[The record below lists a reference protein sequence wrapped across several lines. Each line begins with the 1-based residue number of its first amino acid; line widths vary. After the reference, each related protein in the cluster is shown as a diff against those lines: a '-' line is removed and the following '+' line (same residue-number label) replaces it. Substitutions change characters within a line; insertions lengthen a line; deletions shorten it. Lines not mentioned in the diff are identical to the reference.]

1 MKIAVPDLISNSYF
15 PVVAAVELGC
25 FKEQGIDA
33 EIEPVFPVDKA
44 YAHLKAGKVD
54 FVGGSAHSAVAAF
67 PDWNGVKLLCAQA
80 QGMYWFL
87 VMHAD
92 YDVKRGEIDAV
103 KGRKIGAAPW
113 VELGLRRL
121 LREANIDVQRD
132 RVEIVPVPS
141 PTPGPMTSPTPN
153 PQGVANVNFGLNAAK
168 ALEARQIDGFWAN
181 GMGAEV
187 ALSRGVGS
195 VVLDVRRGD
204 GPSSCFNYTM
214 ASLATSD
221 RLIDSDPAAAEGAIR
236 AVVKALA
243 ALRRDVALAAKVAN
257 KVFPKSEAALIE
269 KLILR
274 DLPYYDASI
283 SQGFVTAMS
292 RFSLE
297 MGITTR
303 EVGYKQ
309 VVAERFS
316 HLWA

>member
-25 FKEQGIDA
+25 FREEGIDA
-33 EIEPVFPVDKA
+33 EIELVFPVDKA

-67 PDWNGVKLLCAQA
+67 PNWDGVKLLCAQA

-92 YDVKRGEIDAV
+92 YDVKRGDIDAV

-132 RVEIVPVPS
+132 RVDIAPVPS
-141 PTPGPMTSPTPN
+141 PPGQIS
-153 PQGVANVNFGLNAAK
+153 VNFGLNAAK
-168 ALEARQIDGFWAN
+168 ALEGRQIDGFWAN

-187 ALSRGVGS
+187 ALSRGVGT

-204 GPSSCFNYTM
+204 GPGGCFDYTM
-214 ASLATSD
+214 ASLAATD
-221 RLIDSDPAAAEGAIR
+221 QLISRNPAAAQGAIR
-236 AVVKALA
+236 AVVRAQA
-243 ALRRDVALAAKVAN
+243 ALLRDVTLATKVAD
-257 KVFPKSEAALIE
+257 KLFPKSEAALIE
-269 KLILR
+269 TLIRR

-283 SQGFVTAMS
+283 SKGFVAGMS
-292 RFSLE
+292 QFSLD

-303 EVGYKQ
+303 ELGYGY
-309 VVAERFS
+309 VVAEQFAQ
-316 HLWA
+316 LWAP

>member
-25 FKEQGIDA
+25 FREEGIDA
-33 EIEPVFPVDKA
+33 EIELVFPVDKA

-67 PDWNGVKLLCAQA
+67 PDWDGVKLLCAQA

-92 YDVKRGEIDAV
+92 YDVKRGDIDAV

-132 RVEIVPVPS
+132 RVDIAPAPA
-141 PTPGPMTSPTPN
+141 PPGEAS
-153 PQGVANVNFGLNAAK
+153 VNFGLNAAK

-187 ALSRGVGS
+187 ALSRGVGT

-204 GPSSCFNYTM
+204 GPAGCFDYTM
-214 ASLATSD
+214 ASLAATD
-221 RLIDSDPAAAEGAIR
+221 QLISRNPAAVQGAIR
-236 AVVKALA
+236 AVVRAQA
-243 ALRRDVALAAKVAN
+243 ALRRDVTLATKVAD
-257 KVFPKSEAALIE
+257 KLFPKSEAALIG

-283 SQGFVTAMS
+283 SKGFVAGMS
-292 RFSLE
+292 QFSLD

-303 EVGYKQ
+303 ELGYGG
-309 VVAERFS
+309 VVAEQFAQ
-316 HLWA
+316 LWAP

>member
-25 FKEQGIDA
+25 FKEEGIDA
-33 EIEPVFPVDKA
+33 AIELVFPVDKA
-44 YAHLKAGKVD
+44 YADLKAGKVD
-54 FVGGSAHSAVAAF
+54 LVGGSAHSAVAAF
-67 PDWNGVKLLCAQA
+67 PNWDGVKLLCAQA

-92 YDVKRGEIDAV
+92 HGVKRGDIDAV

-121 LREANIDVQRD
+121 LREADIDVQRD
-132 RVEIVPVPS
+132 HVDIVPVPS
-141 PTPGPMTSPTPN
+141 SLPSPLPS
-153 PQGVANVNFGLNAAK
+153 PSGVVSVNFGLNAAK

-187 ALSRGVGS
+187 AVSRGVGT
-195 VVLDVRRGD
+195 VVLDIRRGD
-204 GPSSCFNYTM
+204 GPGSCFNYTM

-221 RLIDSDPAAAEGAIR
+221 RLITSNPAAAEGAIR
-236 AVVKALA
+236 AVVRAQA
-243 ALRRDVALAAKVAN
+243 ALRGDVTLATKVAN
-257 KVFPKSEAALIE
+257 KVFPESEAALIE
-269 KLILR
+269 KLIQR

-283 SQGFVTAMS
+283 SKSFVAGMS
-292 RFSLE
+292 QFSLD

-303 EVGYKQ
+303 EVDYVQ

-316 HLWA
+316 HLWAP

>member
-25 FKEQGIDA
+25 FKQEGIDA
-33 EIEPVFPVDKA
+33 EIELVFPVDKA
-44 YAHLKAGKVD
+44 YAHLKAGTVD

-67 PDWNGVKLLCAQA
+67 PNWDGVKLLCAQA

-92 YDVKRGEIDAV
+92 HDVKRGDINAV

-132 RVEIVPVPS
+132 RVDIAPVPS
-141 PTPGPMTSPTPN
+141 PHGQVS
-153 PQGVANVNFGLNAAK
+153 VNFGLNAAK

-187 ALSRGVGS
+187 ALSRGIGT

-204 GPSSCFNYTM
+204 GPDSCFNYTM
-214 ASLATSD
+214 ASLGATD
-221 RLIDSDPAAAEGAIR
+221 RLISRDPAAAEGAIR
-236 AVVKALA
+236 AVVRAQA
-243 ALRRDVALAAKVAN
+243 ALRRDVTLATKVAN
-257 KVFPKSEAALIE
+257 KLFPKPEAALIE
-269 KLILR
+269 RLIMR

-283 SQGFVTAMS
+283 SKGFVAGMS
-292 RFSLE
+292 QFSLD

-303 EVGYKQ
+303 ELDYGH
-309 VVAERFS
+309 VVADQFS
-316 HLWA
+316 HLWAP

>member
-25 FKEQGIDA
+25 FKEEGIDA
-33 EIEPVFPVDKA
+33 AIELVFPVDKA
-44 YAHLKAGKVD
+44 YADLKAGKVD

-67 PDWNGVKLLCAQA
+67 PNWDGVKLLCAQA

-87 VMHAD
+87 SMHAD
-92 YDVKRGEIDAV
+92 YAGKRGDIDAV
-103 KGRKIGAAPW
+103 QGRKIGAAPW
-113 VELGLRRL
+113 VELGPRRL
-121 LREANIDVQRD
+121 LRQANIDIQRD
-132 RVEIVPVPS
+132 RVDIAPVPS
-141 PTPGPMTSPTPN
+141 PEGEVS
-153 PQGVANVNFGLNAAK
+153 VNFGLNAAK

-187 ALSRGVGS
+187 AVSRGVGT

-221 RLIDSDPAAAEGAIR
+221 RLISSNPAAAEGAIR
-236 AVVKALA
+236 AVIKAQA
-243 ALRRDVALAAKVAN
+243 ALRRDVTLATKVAN

-283 SQGFVTAMS
+283 SKGFVAGMS
-292 RFSLE
+292 QFSLDV
-297 MGITTR
+297 GITTR
-303 EVGYKQ
+303 ELDYGQ
-309 VVAERFS
+309 VVAEQFG
-316 HLWA
+316 HLWAS

>member
-25 FKEQGIDA
+25 FKEAGIDA
-33 EIEPVFPVDKA
+33 EIELVFPVDKA
-44 YAHLKAGKVD
+44 YGHLKAGKVD

-67 PDWNGVKLLCAQA
+67 PNWDGVKLLCAQA

-92 YDVKRGEIDAV
+92 YGVKRGDIDAV

-132 RVEIVPVPS
+132 RVDIAPVPS
-141 PTPGPMTSPTPN
+141 PHGEVS
-153 PQGVANVNFGLNAAK
+153 VNFGLNAAK

-187 ALSRGVGS
+187 AVSRGVGT
-195 VVLDVRRGD
+195 VVLDIRRGD

-214 ASLATSD
+214 ASLATAD
-221 RLIDSDPAAAEGAIR
+221 RLINSNPAAAEGAIR
-236 AVVKALA
+236 AVVKAQA
-243 ALRRDVALAAKVAN
+243 ALRRDVTLATKVAN
-257 KVFPKSEAALIE
+257 RVFPKSEAASIE

-283 SQGFVTAMS
+283 SKGFVAGMS
-292 RFSLE
+292 LFSLD

-303 EVGYKQ
+303 EVDYGQ
-309 VVAERFS
+309 VVAERFG
-316 HLWA
+316 HLWAL

>member
-25 FKEQGIDA
+25 FGEEGIDA
-33 EIEPVFPVDKA
+33 EIELVFPVDKA

-67 PDWNGVKLLCAQA
+67 PNWDGVKLLCAQA

-92 YDVKRGEIDAV
+92 YDVKRGDIDAV

-132 RVEIVPVPS
+132 RVDIVPVPA
-141 PTPGPMTSPTPN
+141 PPGEVS
-153 PQGVANVNFGLNAAK
+153 VNFGLNAAK

-187 ALSRGVGS
+187 ALSRGVGTI
-195 VVLDVRRGD
+195 VLDVRRGD
-204 GPSSCFNYTM
+204 GPVGCFDYTM
-214 ASLATSD
+214 ASLAATD
-221 RLIDSDPAAAEGAIR
+221 QLISRNPAAAQGAIR
-236 AVVKALA
+236 AVVRAQA
-243 ALRRDVALAAKVAN
+243 ALRRDVELATKVADRL
-257 KVFPKSEAALIE
+257 FPKSEAALIE
-269 KLILR
+269 TLIRR

-283 SQGFVTAMS
+283 SESFVAGMS
-292 RFSLE
+292 RLSLD

-303 EVGYKQ
+303 ELGYGH
-309 VVAERFS
+309 VVAEQFA
-316 HLWA
+316 HLWAP

>member
-25 FKEQGIDA
+25 FREEGIDA
-33 EIEPVFPVDKA
+33 EIELVFPVDKA
-44 YAHLKAGKVD
+44 YANLKAGKVD

-67 PDWNGVKLLCAQA
+67 PNWDGVKLLCAQA

-92 YDVKRGEIDAV
+92 YDVKRGDIDAV

-132 RVEIVPVPS
+132 RVDIAPVPS
-141 PTPGPMTSPTPN
+141 PPGQVS
-153 PQGVANVNFGLNAAK
+153 VNFGLNAAK

-187 ALSRGVGS
+187 ALSRGVGT

-204 GPSSCFNYTM
+204 GPSGCFNYTM
-214 ASLATSD
+214 ASLAATD
-221 RLIDSDPAAAEGAIR
+221 QLISRNPAAAQGAIR
-236 AVVKALA
+236 AVVRAQT
-243 ALRRDVALAAKVAN
+243 ALRRDVTLATKAADKL
-257 KVFPKSEAALIE
+257 FPKSEAALIE
-269 KLILR
+269 QLIRR

-283 SQGFVTAMS
+283 SKGFVAGMS
-292 RFSLE
+292 QFSLD

-303 EVGYKQ
+303 ELGYGH
-309 VVAERFS
+309 VVAEQFAQ
-316 HLWA
+316 LWAP

>member
-25 FKEQGIDA
+25 FKEAGIDA
-33 EIEPVFPVDKA
+33 EIELVFPVDKA
-44 YAHLKAGKVD
+44 YGHLKAGKVD

-67 PDWNGVKLLCAQA
+67 PNWDGVKLLCAQA

-87 VMHAD
+87 IMHAD
-92 YDVKRGEIDAV
+92 YGVKRGDIDAV

-132 RVEIVPVPS
+132 RVDIAPVPRPHGEVS
-141 PTPGPMTSPTPN
+141 
-153 PQGVANVNFGLNAAK
+153 VNFGLNAAK

-181 GMGAEV
+181 GMGVEV
-187 ALSRGVGS
+187 AVSRGVGT

-214 ASLATSD
+214 ASLATAD
-221 RLIDSDPAAAEGAIR
+221 RLINSNPAAAEGAIR
-236 AVVKALA
+236 AVVKAQA
-243 ALRRDVALAAKVAN
+243 ALRRDVTLATKVAN
-257 KVFPKSEAALIE
+257 KVFPKSEAASIE

-283 SQGFVTAMS
+283 SKGFVAGMS
-292 RFSLE
+292 LFSLD

-303 EVGYKQ
+303 EVDYGQ

-316 HLWA
+316 HLWAL

>member
-25 FKEQGIDA
+25 FKEEGIDA
-33 EIEPVFPVDKA
+33 EIELVFPVDKA

-67 PDWNGVKLLCAQA
+67 PNWDGVKLLCAQA

-92 YDVKRGEIDAV
+92 YDVKRGDIDAV

-132 RVEIVPVPS
+132 RVDIAPVPG
-141 PTPGPMTSPTPN
+141 PPGQVS
-153 PQGVANVNFGLNAAK
+153 VNFGLNAAK

-187 ALSRGVGS
+187 ALSRGVGT

-204 GPSSCFNYTM
+204 GPSGCFNYTM
-214 ASLATSD
+214 ASLAATD
-221 RLIDSDPAAAEGAIR
+221 QLISRNPAAAQGAIR
-236 AVVKALA
+236 AVVRAQA
-243 ALRRDVALAAKVAN
+243 AMRRDVTLATKVADRL
-257 KVFPKSEAALIE
+257 FPKSEAALIE
-269 KLILR
+269 QLIRR
-274 DLPYYDASI
+274 DLPYYNASI
-283 SQGFVTAMS
+283 SKGFVAGMS
-292 RFSLE
+292 QFSLD

-303 EVGYKQ
+303 ELGYGH
-309 VVAERFS
+309 VVAEQFS
-316 HLWA
+316 QLWAP

>member
-25 FKEQGIDA
+25 FREEGIDA
-33 EIEPVFPVDKA
+33 EIELVFPVDKA
-44 YAHLKAGKVD
+44 YAHLRVGKVD

-67 PDWNGVKLLCAQA
+67 PNWDGVKLLCAQA

-92 YDVKRGEIDAV
+92 YDVKRGDIDAV

-121 LREANIDVQRD
+121 LREAKIDVQRD
-132 RVEIVPVPS
+132 RVDIVPVPA
-141 PTPGPMTSPTPN
+141 PPGQVS
-153 PQGVANVNFGLNAAK
+153 VNFGLNAAK

-187 ALSRGVGS
+187 ALSRGVGT

-204 GPSSCFNYTM
+204 GPGGCFDYTM
-214 ASLATSD
+214 ASLAATD
-221 RLIDSDPAAAEGAIR
+221 QLISRNPAAAEGAIR
-236 AVVKALA
+236 AVVRAQT
-243 ALRRDVALAAKVAN
+243 ALRGDVTLATKVAD
-257 KVFPKSEAALIE
+257 KLFPKSEAALIE
-269 KLILR
+269 QLIRR

-283 SQGFVTAMS
+283 SKDFVAGMS
-292 RFSLE
+292 RFSLD
-297 MGITTR
+297 MGITMR
-303 EVGYKQ
+303 ELGYAH
-309 VVAERFS
+309 VVAEQFAQ
-316 HLWA
+316 LWAP

>member
-25 FKEQGIDA
+25 FREEGIDA
-33 EIEPVFPVDKA
+33 EIELVFPVDKA

-67 PDWNGVKLLCAQA
+67 PNWDGVKLLCVQA

-92 YDVKRGEIDAV
+92 YDVKRGDIDAV

-132 RVEIVPVPS
+132 RVDIAPVPS
-141 PTPGPMTSPTPN
+141 PPGQIS
-153 PQGVANVNFGLNAAK
+153 VNFGLNAAK

-187 ALSRGVGS
+187 ALSRGVGT

-204 GPSSCFNYTM
+204 GPGGCFDYTM
-214 ASLATSD
+214 ASLAATD
-221 RLIDSDPAAAEGAIR
+221 QLISRNPAAAQGAIR
-236 AVVKALA
+236 AVVRAQA
-243 ALRRDVALAAKVAN
+243 ALRRDVTLATKVAD
-257 KVFPKSEAALIE
+257 KLFPKSEAALIE
-269 KLILR
+269 TLIRR

-283 SQGFVTAMS
+283 SKGFVAGMS
-292 RFSLE
+292 QFSLD
-297 MGITTR
+297 MGTTTR
-303 EVGYKQ
+303 ELGYGY
-309 VVAERFS
+309 VVAEQFAQ
-316 HLWA
+316 LWAP

>member
-25 FKEQGIDA
+25 FKEAGIDA
-33 EIEPVFPVDKA
+33 EIELVFPVDKA
-44 YAHLKAGKVD
+44 YGHLKAGKVD

-67 PDWNGVKLLCAQA
+67 PNWDGVKLLCAQA

-92 YDVKRGEIDAV
+92 YGVKRGDIDAV

-132 RVEIVPVPS
+132 RVDIAPVPS
-141 PTPGPMTSPTPN
+141 PHGEVS
-153 PQGVANVNFGLNAAK
+153 VNFGLNAAK

-187 ALSRGVGS
+187 AVSRGVGT

-214 ASLATSD
+214 ASLATAD
-221 RLIDSDPAAAEGAIR
+221 RLINSNPAAAEGAIR
-236 AVVKALA
+236 AVVKAQA
-243 ALRRDVALAAKVAN
+243 ALRRDVTLATKVAN

-283 SQGFVTAMS
+283 SKGFVAGMS
-292 RFSLE
+292 LFSLD

-303 EVGYKQ
+303 EVDYGQ

-316 HLWA
+316 HLWAL

>member
-25 FKEQGIDA
+25 FKEEGIDA
-33 EIEPVFPVDKA
+33 EIELVFPVDKA

-67 PDWNGVKLLCAQA
+67 PNWDGVKLLCAQA

-92 YDVKRGEIDAV
+92 HGVKRGDIDAV

-121 LREANIDVQRD
+121 LREADIDVQRD
-132 RVEIVPVPS
+132 HVDIVPVPS
-141 PTPGPMTSPTPN
+141 SLPSPLPS
-153 PQGVANVNFGLNAAK
+153 PSGVVSVNFGLNAAK

-187 ALSRGVGS
+187 AVSRGVGT
-195 VVLDVRRGD
+195 VVLDIRRGD
-204 GPSSCFNYTM
+204 GPGSCFNYTM

-221 RLIDSDPAAAEGAIR
+221 RLITSNPAAAEGAIR
-236 AVVKALA
+236 AVVRAQA
-243 ALRRDVALAAKVAN
+243 ALRGDVTLATKVAN
-257 KVFPKSEAALIE
+257 KVFPESEAALIE
-269 KLILR
+269 KLIQR

-283 SQGFVTAMS
+283 SKSFVAGMS
-292 RFSLE
+292 QFSLD

-303 EVGYKQ
+303 EVDYVQ

-316 HLWA
+316 HLWAP

>member
-25 FKEQGIDA
+25 FREQGIDA
-33 EIEPVFPVDKA
+33 EIELVFPVDKA
-44 YAHLKAGKVD
+44 YAHLNAGKVD
-54 FVGGSAHSAVAAF
+54 VVGGSAHSAVAAF
-67 PDWNGVKLLCAQA
+67 PNWDGVKLLCAQA

-87 VMHAD
+87 IMHAD
-92 YDVKRGEIDAV
+92 YDVKRGDIDAV
-103 KGRKIGAAPW
+103 KRRKIGAAPW

-132 RVEIVPVPS
+132 RVDVVPVPS
-141 PTPGPMTSPTPN
+141 P
-153 PQGVANVNFGLNAAK
+153 QGAVSVNFGLNAAK

-187 ALSRGVGS
+187 AVSRGVGT
-195 VVLDVRRGD
+195 VVLDIRRGD

-221 RLIDSDPAAAEGAIR
+221 RLISSNPAAAEGAIR
-236 AVVKALA
+236 AVIKAQA
-243 ALRRDVALAAKVAN
+243 ALRRDVTLAPKVAN

-283 SQGFVTAMS
+283 SKEFVAGMS
-292 RFSLE
+292 QFSLDV
-297 MGITTR
+297 GITTR
-303 EVGYKQ
+303 ELDYGQ
-309 VVAERFS
+309 VVAEQFS
-316 HLWA
+316 HLWAS

>member
-25 FKEQGIDA
+25 FREEGIDA
-33 EIEPVFPVDKA
+33 AIELVFPVDKA
-44 YAHLKAGKVD
+44 YADLKAGKVD

-67 PDWNGVKLLCAQA
+67 PNWDGVKLLCAQA

-92 YDVKRGEIDAV
+92 HDVKRGDIAAV

-132 RVEIVPVPS
+132 RVDIVPVPS
-141 PTPGPMTSPTPN
+141 PHGEVS
-153 PQGVANVNFGLNAAK
+153 VNFGLNAAK

-187 ALSRGVGS
+187 ALSRGVGT

-204 GPSSCFNYTM
+204 GPGSCFNYTM
-214 ASLATSD
+214 ASLAATD
-221 RLIDSDPAAAEGAIR
+221 QWIGRNPAAAQGAIR
-236 AVVKALA
+236 AVVRAQA
-243 ALRRDVALAAKVAN
+243 ALRRDVTLATKVAD
-257 KVFPKSEAALIE
+257 KLFPKPEAALIE

-274 DLPYYDASI
+274 DLPYYDAAI
-283 SQGFVTAMS
+283 SKGFVAGMS

-303 EVGYKQ
+303 ELGYGH

-316 HLWA
+316 HLWTP

>member
-25 FKEQGIDA
+25 FKDEGIDA
-33 EIEPVFPVDKA
+33 EIELVFPVDKA
-44 YAHLKAGKVD
+44 YAELKAGKVD

-67 PDWNGVKLLCAQA
+67 PDWDGVKLLCAQA

-92 YDVKRGEIDAV
+92 YKVARGDIGAV

-121 LREANIDVQRD
+121 LKEAGIDLLRD
-132 RVEIVPVPS
+132 RVDVAPVPS
-141 PTPGPMTSPTPN
+141 P
-153 PQGVANVNFGLNAAK
+153 QGAVSVNFGLNAAK

-187 ALSRGVGS
+187 AVSRGIGT

-204 GPSSCFNYTM
+204 GPAGCFNYTM
-214 ASLATSD
+214 ASLATTD
-221 RLIDSDPAAAEGAIR
+221 RLIDRNPDIAEAAIR
-236 AVVKALA
+236 ALVKAQA
-243 ALRRDVALAAKVAN
+243 ALRRDTGLATKVAS
-257 KVFPKSEAALIE
+257 KVFPAAEAALIE
-269 KLILR
+269 KLIQR

-283 SQGFVTAMS
+283 SKEFVAGMS
-292 RFSLE
+292 QFSLD
-297 MGITTR
+297 MGITKR
-303 EVGYKQ
+303 ELSYGD

-316 HLWA
+316 HLWAA

>member
-25 FKEQGIDA
+25 FREEGIDA
-33 EIEPVFPVDKA
+33 EIELVFPVDKA
-44 YAHLKAGKVD
+44 YAQLKAGKVD

-67 PDWNGVKLLCAQA
+67 PNWDGVKLLCAQA

-92 YDVKRGEIDAV
+92 YDVKRGDIDAV

-132 RVEIVPVPS
+132 RVDIAPVPG
-141 PTPGPMTSPTPN
+141 PPGAVS
-153 PQGVANVNFGLNAAK
+153 VNFGLNAAK

-187 ALSRGVGS
+187 ALSRGVGT

-204 GPSSCFNYTM
+204 GPDGCFDYTM
-214 ASLATSD
+214 ASLATTD
-221 RLIDSDPAAAEGAIR
+221 QLISRNPAAAQGAIR
-236 AVVKALA
+236 AVVRAQT
-243 ALRRDVALAAKVAN
+243 ALRGDVTLASKVAD
-257 KVFPKSEAALIE
+257 KLFPKSEAALIE
-269 KLILR
+269 PLIRR

-283 SQGFVTAMS
+283 SRGFVAGMS
-292 RFSLE
+292 RFSLD
-297 MGITTR
+297 MDITTR
-303 EVGYKQ
+303 ELGYGH
-309 VVAERFS
+309 VVAEQFAR
-316 HLWA
+316 LWAP

>member
-25 FKEQGIDA
+25 FKQEGIDA
-33 EIEPVFPVDKA
+33 EIELVFPVDKA
-44 YAHLKAGKVD
+44 YAHLKAGDVD

-67 PDWNGVKLLCAQA
+67 PNWEGVKLLCAQA

-92 YDVKRGEIDAV
+92 YDVKRGDIDAV
-103 KGRKIGAAPW
+103 KGRRIGAAPW

-121 LREANIDVQRD
+121 LRQANIDVERD
-132 RVEIVPVPS
+132 RVDIAPVPS
-141 PTPGPMTSPTPN
+141 PHGQLS
-153 PQGVANVNFGLNAAK
+153 VNFGLNAAK

-187 ALSRGVGS
+187 VLSRGVGT

-204 GPSSCFNYTM
+204 GPGSCFNYTM
-214 ASLATSD
+214 ASLAATD
-221 RLIDSDPAAAEGAIR
+221 QLISSNPAAAEGAIR
-236 AVVKALA
+236 AVVRAQA
-243 ALRRDVALAAKVAN
+243 ALRRDVTLATKVAD
-257 KVFPKSEAALIE
+257 KLFPKSEAALIE
-269 KLILR
+269 RLIRR

-283 SQGFVTAMS
+283 SKDFVAGMS
-292 RFSLE
+292 QFSLD
-297 MGITTR
+297 MGVTTR
-303 EVGYKQ
+303 ELGYGD

-316 HLWA
+316 QLWAP

>member
-25 FKEQGIDA
+25 FKEAGIDA
-33 EIEPVFPVDKA
+33 EIELVFPVDKA
-44 YAHLKAGKVD
+44 YGHLKAGKVD

-67 PDWNGVKLLCAQA
+67 PNWDGVKLLCAQA

-92 YDVKRGEIDAV
+92 YGVKRGDIDAV

-132 RVEIVPVPS
+132 RVDIAPVPS
-141 PTPGPMTSPTPN
+141 PHGEVS
-153 PQGVANVNFGLNAAK
+153 VNFGLNAAK

-187 ALSRGVGS
+187 AVSRGVGT

-204 GPSSCFNYTM
+204 GPSGCFNYTM
-214 ASLATSD
+214 ASLATAD
-221 RLIDSDPAAAEGAIR
+221 RLINSNPAAAEGAIR
-236 AVVKALA
+236 AVVKAQA
-243 ALRRDVALAAKVAN
+243 ALRRDVTLATKVAN
-257 KVFPKSEAALIE
+257 KVFPKSEAASIE

-283 SQGFVTAMS
+283 SKGFVAGMS
-292 RFSLE
+292 LFSLD

-303 EVGYKQ
+303 EVDYGQ

-316 HLWA
+316 HLWAL

>member
-33 EIEPVFPVDKA
+33 EIELVFPVDKA

-67 PDWNGVKLLCAQA
+67 PNWDGVKLLCAQA

-92 YDVKRGEIDAV
+92 HNVKRGEIDAV

-121 LREANIDVQRD
+121 LREASIDVQHD
-132 RVEIVPVPS
+132 RVDIVPVPS
-141 PTPGPMTSPTPN
+141 PVPSPVPV
-153 PQGVANVNFGLNAAK
+153 PHGVVSVNFGLNAAK

-187 ALSRGVGS
+187 AVSRGVGT
-195 VVLDVRRGD
+195 VVLDIRRGD
-204 GPSSCFNYTM
+204 GPGSCFNYTM

-221 RLIDSDPAAAEGAIR
+221 RLIDSHPAAAEGAIR
-236 AVVKALA
+236 AVVKVQA
-243 ALRRDVALAAKVAN
+243 ALRRDVTLAAKVAN
-257 KVFPKSEAALIE
+257 KVFPKSEASLIE
-269 KLILR
+269 KLIVR

-283 SQGFVTAMS
+283 SKGFVADMS
-292 RFSLE
+292 RFSLD

-303 EVGYKQ
+303 ELGYGD

>member
-33 EIEPVFPVDKA
+33 EIELVFPVDKA

-67 PDWNGVKLLCAQA
+67 PNWDGVKLLCAQA

-92 YDVKRGEIDAV
+92 YGVKRGEIDAV

-132 RVEIVPVPS
+132 GVDIVPVPS
-141 PTPGPMTSPTPN
+141 QVPN
-153 PQGVANVNFGLNAAK
+153 PVPSPVPSPHGVVSVNFGLNAAK

-187 ALSRGVGS
+187 AVSRGVGT

-204 GPSSCFNYTM
+204 GPGSCFNYTM

-221 RLIDSDPAAAEGAIR
+221 RLIDSHPAAAEGAIR
-236 AVVKALA
+236 AVVKAQA
-243 ALRRDVALAAKVAN
+243 ALRRDVTLAAKVAD

-269 KLILR
+269 QLIVR

-283 SQGFVTAMS
+283 SKGFVAGMS
-292 RFSLE
+292 RFSLD

-303 EVGYKQ
+303 EVGYGD

>member
-25 FKEQGIDA
+25 FGEEGIDA
-33 EIEPVFPVDKA
+33 EIELVFPVDRA

-67 PDWNGVKLLCAQA
+67 PDWEGVKLLCAQA

-92 YDVKRGEIDAV
+92 YDVRRGDIDAV

-121 LREANIDVQRD
+121 LREADIDLQRD
-132 RVEIVPVPS
+132 GVTIAPVPS
-141 PTPGPMTSPTPN
+141 PPGEVS
-153 PQGVANVNFGLNAAK
+153 VNFGLNAAK

-187 ALSRGVGS
+187 ALSRGVGT

-204 GPSSCFNYTM
+204 GPGSCFNYTM
-214 ASLATSD
+214 ASLAATDQLLS
-221 RLIDSDPAAAEGAIR
+221 RNPAAARGAIR
-236 AVVKALA
+236 AVVRAQT
-243 ALRRDVALAAKVAN
+243 ALRRDVTLATKVAD
-257 KVFPKSEAALIE
+257 KLFPKPEAALIE
-269 KLILR
+269 TLIRR

-283 SQGFVTAMS
+283 SRDFVAGMS

-303 EVGYKQ
+303 ELDYGH
-309 VVAERFS
+309 VVAEQFAQA
-316 HLWA
+316 WAP

>member
-25 FKEQGIDA
+25 FKEEGIDA
-33 EIEPVFPVDKA
+33 EIELVFPVDKA

-67 PDWNGVKLLCAQA
+67 PNWNGVKLLCAQA

-92 YDVKRGEIDAV
+92 YAVKRGDINAV

-121 LREANIDVQRD
+121 LGEADIDVQRD
-132 RVEIVPVPS
+132 RVSIVPVPS
-141 PTPGPMTSPTPN
+141 PS
-153 PQGVANVNFGLNAAK
+153 GVLSVNFGLNAAK

-187 ALSRGVGS
+187 AVSRGVGT
-195 VVLDVRRGD
+195 VVLDIRRGD
-204 GPSSCFNYTM
+204 GPGSCFNYTM

-221 RLIDSDPAAAEGAIR
+221 RLITSNPAAAEGAIR
-236 AVVKALA
+236 AVVTAHA
-243 ALRRDVALAAKVAN
+243 ALRGDVTLATKVAN
-257 KVFPKSEAALIE
+257 KVFPKSEAVLIE
-269 KLILR
+269 KLIQR

-283 SQGFVTAMS
+283 SKGFIAGMS
-292 RFSLE
+292 QFSLDT
-297 MGITTR
+297 GITTR
-303 EVGYKQ
+303 EVDYGQ

-316 HLWA
+316 HLWAP

>member
-25 FKEQGIDA
+25 FKEEGIDA
-33 EIEPVFPVDKA
+33 EIELVFPVDKA

-67 PDWNGVKLLCAQA
+67 PNWDGVKLLCAQA

-92 YDVKRGEIDAV
+92 YDVKRGDIAAV

-132 RVEIVPVPS
+132 RVDIAPVPA
-141 PTPGPMTSPTPN
+141 PPGEVS
-153 PQGVANVNFGLNAAK
+153 VNFGLNAAK

-187 ALSRGVGS
+187 ALSRGVGT

-204 GPSSCFNYTM
+204 GPVGCFDYTM
-214 ASLATSD
+214 ASLAATD
-221 RLIDSDPAAAEGAIR
+221 RLISSNPAAAQGAIC
-236 AVVKALA
+236 AVVRAQA
-243 ALRRDVALAAKVAN
+243 ALRRDVTLATKVADN
-257 KVFPKSEAALIE
+257 LFPKSEAALIE
-269 KLILR
+269 TLIRR

-283 SQGFVTAMS
+283 SKGFVAGMS
-292 RFSLE
+292 RFSLD

-303 EVGYKQ
+303 ELGYGH
-309 VVAERFS
+309 VVAEQFAR
-316 HLWA
+316 LWAP